1 MTNSPVGSALG
12 LLSLL
17 LISSCAVVVE
27 EPLPV
32 RPGPPPSQQF
42 CPRIYDPVC
51 ARRGPDRQTFGNSC
65 EANAAGYRVSY
76 PGQCRRGGGGPRPE
90 PAPPPRQSFCTQQ
103 YEPVCARRGNQVR
116 TFGNAC
122 EARSAEYRILYDAP
136 CR

>member
-17 LISSCAVVVE
+17 LISSCTVLVE

-32 RPGPPPSQQF
+32 S
-42 CPRIYDPVC
+42 
-51 ARRGPDRQTFGNSC
+51 
-65 EANAAGYRVSY
+65 
-76 PGQCRRGGGGPRPE
+76 PE

-122 EARSAEYRILYDAP
+122 EARSADYRILYDAP

>member
-1 MTNSPVGSALG
+1 MVNSPVAGVAG
-12 LLSLL
+12 LLALL
-17 LISSCAVVVE
+17 FVSSCAVVVE

-32 RPGPPPSQQF
+32 RPGPPSSQQL

-65 EANAAGYRVSY
+65 EANAAGYRVSH
-76 PGQCRRGGGGPRPE
+76 PGQCRRGGGPRPE

-122 EARSAEYRILYDAP
+122 EARNADYRILYDAP